1 MVTLQDAE
9 PFGIV
14 NKSNVISDVSLIN
27 ESLYKVKSFADSSDS
42 GLFYWDFF
50 NQARR
55 DEDKDG
61 YVYEFGGYCGCLK
74 YRVTRTDILKWA
86 LNNIEICCA
95 VPEILHECL
104 NKQRSDYFSI
114 SYSSHIADM
123 CYCELARGVGMKHLS
138 DFVAHYIYCVAATVS
153 DMAHNVK
160 NSNKLRELYHK
171 MRNMSESINDGY
183 SMEELRR
190 IAKDAASAFDEVF
203 QIVE

>member
-1 MVTLQDAE
+1 MVKLKNAE
-9 PFGIV
+9 PFGITDR
-14 NKSNVISDVSLIN
+14 SNVISDISLIN
-27 ESLYKVKSFADSSDS
+27 ESLCKIESFADSSDP

-50 NQARR
+50 NGAYC

-61 YVYEFGGYCGCLK
+61 YIYEFGGYCGYLK

-86 LNNIEICCA
+86 LVTRVSCA
-95 VPEILHECL
+95 VPETLNECL
-104 NKQRSDYFSI
+104 NKQRSDYFI
-114 SYSSHIADM
+114 INYSSHIADM
-123 CYCELARGVGMKHLS
+123 CYCDLARWVGMEHLS

-171 MRNMSESINDGY
+171 MRDMSESINDGH

>member
-1 MVTLQDAE
+1 MVTIQDAE

-27 ESLYKVKSFADSSDS
+27 ESLYKVKSFADSSDP

-50 NQARR
+50 NGAYC

-61 YVYEFGGYCGCLK
+61 YIYEFGGYCGYLK

-86 LNNIEICCA
+86 LSTGVSCA
-95 VPEILHECL
+95 VPEILNECL
-104 NKQRSDYFSI
+104 NKQRSDYFI
-114 SYSSHIADM
+114 INYSSHIADM
-123 CYCELARGVGMKHLS
+123 CYCELARWVGMKHLS
-138 DFVAHYIYCVAATVS
+138 DFVAHYIYCVAASVS
-153 DMAHNVK
+153 DMAYNVK

-171 MRNMSESINDGY
+171 MRNMSESINDGC

-190 IAKDAASAFDEVF
+190 IAKDAMTAFDEVF
-203 QIVE
+203 QVVE